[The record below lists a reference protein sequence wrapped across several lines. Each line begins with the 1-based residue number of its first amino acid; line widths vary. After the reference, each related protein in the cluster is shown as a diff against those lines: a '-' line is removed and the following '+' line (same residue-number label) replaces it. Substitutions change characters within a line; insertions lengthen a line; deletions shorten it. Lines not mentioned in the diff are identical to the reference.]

1 MSPEQLANILKS
13 LLHMPAENEVVE
25 FKKAANGFDDHQLG
39 QYFSALSNEANLKGQ
54 KCAWLVF
61 GVENATHEVIG
72 SQYKNTRP

>member
-39 QYFSALSNEANLKGQ
+39 Q
-54 KCAWLVF
+54 
-61 GVENATHEVIG
+61 
-72 SQYKNTRP
+72 